1 MINEDGIS
9 NEKTS
14 VENINEDIINIQ
26 NEKMDEKSSEELE
39 NNIE

>member
-1 MINEDGIS
+1 MINEDGIN

-39 NNIE
+39 NSIE